1 MFKNIRIFL
10 LLMALLIVG
19 IGAWRDKAQATA
31 WKYSLNLVVYPING
45 DGSEASARY
54 IAGLTPER
62 FDALPAF
69 FSAQADR
76 YDVHLAYD
84 QSPVR
89 VQVAPEVR
97 ERPPTPPENGNP
109 LSVAF
114 WSLKLRYWVWKHGD
128 YKTGPGQ
135 IRMFVL
141 YHDPALNPRLAHS
154 LGLEK
159 GLIGVVNAFAAPE
172 MDGQNAFVIAHE
184 FLHTVGA
191 QDRYDLATTLPLFPD
206 GYADPDRRPRYPQTL
221 AEIMGGRIPRSE
233 TDAVMPD
240 SLRQTVIGA
249 RTAAEIGWSK

>member
-1 MFKNIRIFL
+1 M
-10 LLMALLIVG
+10 
-19 IGAWRDKAQATA
+19 
-31 WKYSLNLVVYPING
+31 
-45 DGSEASARY
+45 
-54 IAGLTPER
+54 
-62 FDALPAF
+62 
-69 FSAQADR
+69 
-76 YDVHLAYD
+76 
-84 QSPVR
+84 
-89 VQVAPEVR
+89 
-97 ERPPTPPENGNP
+97 
-109 LSVAF
+109 AF
-114 WSLKLRYWVWKHGD
+114 WSLKLRYWAWKHGD